1 MKCPLHVAS
10 KKIKNWHVRPN
21 EGEAVAI
28 TFRIT
33 SLLLF
38 LIFLISCTKVR
49 EADPEEEVIKSV
61 REFSNQSIANRDT
74 TGIVS
79 TLTPDFH
86 AITSRN
92 AEVTGSHSMAKKF
105 AEEFQLRPDVS
116 YVRTPLQVRIFQP
129 WNSAS
134 ERGKWVG
141 TWKDVDGTI
150 EVSGIYYA
158 KWVRING
165 KWLIRAEIFTPRK
178 CVGGKYC
185 EQAPV

>member
-1 MKCPLHVAS
+1 MK
-10 KKIKNWHVRPN
+10 PN
-21 EGEAVAI
+21 GREAVVI
-28 TFRIT
+28 SLRIT
-33 SLLLF
+33 SSLLF
-38 LIFLISCTKVR
+38 LIVLFSCTKVR
-49 EADPEEEVIKSV
+49 DEDPEEKVIKSI

-74 TGIVS
+74 AGIAA
-79 TLTPDFH
+79 TLTPNFH

-92 AEVTGSHSMAKKF
+92 AEVSGNHSMAKKF

-116 YVRTPLQVRIFQP
+116 YIRTPLQVRIFQP

-141 TWKDVDGTI
+141 TWKDADGQI

-158 KWVRING
+158 KWIRVNG

-185 EQAPV
+185 EQSPV